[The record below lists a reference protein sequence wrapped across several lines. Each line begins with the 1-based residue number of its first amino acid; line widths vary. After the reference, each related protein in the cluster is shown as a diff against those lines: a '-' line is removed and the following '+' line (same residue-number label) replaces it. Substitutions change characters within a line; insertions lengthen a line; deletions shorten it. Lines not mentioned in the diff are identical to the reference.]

1 MLTNTH
7 QFTKEVCG
15 YELDSYGHLNNA
27 NYLNYAE
34 QVRWDIL
41 KNCHLYELFLKE
53 GYMLVVTEA
62 QVRYAHELKVFDQV
76 TIHTT
81 YRNES
86 LYLIFDHIFRNQE
99 GTKAAKARVKCVVLN
114 KARKPIRLTSEI
126 LAALFPE

>member
-1 MLTNTH
+1 
-7 QFTKEVCG
+7 
-15 YELDSYGHLNNA
+15 
-27 NYLNYAE
+27 E

-41 KNCHLYELFLKE
+41 KGRHLHQLFVDK

-114 KARKPIRLTSEI
+114 NARKPIRLTGEI